1 MHLSGFNVGQDQA
14 EAIALKALEFLVS
27 NEELLTVFLGSTGAS
42 VSDLRS
48 GASDAAFLG
57 SVLDFILMDDQW
69 VIKLCDACDLNYS
82 EIYPARHALPGGEQ
96 VNWT

>member
-1 MHLSGFNVGQDQA
+1 MGPDQA

-27 NEELLTVFLGSTGAS
+27 DDELLTVFLGSTGAT
-42 VSDLRS
+42 VENLRP

-82 EIYPARHALPGGEQ
+82 EIYPARHALSGGEQ